1 MENRN
6 YVQITLVSPVISR
19 GPGDM
24 GSNESGAP
32 DKMEQ
37 WRYVGLLAILL
48 IGIHLTRADE
58 GYIFS
63 GHFDKKLKNSFFMIG
78 DNEKG
83 KCKSGNYTQY
93 LKTNENV
100 KVTFCA
106 GEDDGKIC
114 RISLEKEKVSIEYCF
129 IFKDKENKTQ

>member
-24 GSNESGAP
+24 GSDESGAP
-32 DKMEQ
+32 DKMEK
-37 WRYVGLLAILL
+37 WRNVGLLFILL

-63 GHFDKKLKNSFFMIG
+63 RNFKK
-78 DNEKG
+78 
-83 KCKSGNYTQY
+83 
-93 LKTNENV
+93 
-100 KVTFCA
+100 
-106 GEDDGKIC
+106 KI
-114 RISLEKEKVSIEYCF
+114 K
-129 IFKDKENKTQ
+129 